1 MINQFIDKRFDGRTP
16 RKRTSMTIRP
26 DYLQRA
32 KELGINAS
40 AAAEDGVGRAIRKAE
55 AAQWVAENKEAIELA
70 NDWVEANGLPLA
82 DKRLF

>member
-1 MINQFIDKRFDGRTP
+1 MISQFMGERSAGHPP

-40 AAAEDGVGRAIRKAE
+40 AAAEQGVVEAIRKAE
-55 AAQWVAENKEAIELA
+55 AARWIEENREAIEST
-70 NDWVEANGLPLA
+70 NDWVAANGLPLA
-82 DKRLF
+82 GKRLF